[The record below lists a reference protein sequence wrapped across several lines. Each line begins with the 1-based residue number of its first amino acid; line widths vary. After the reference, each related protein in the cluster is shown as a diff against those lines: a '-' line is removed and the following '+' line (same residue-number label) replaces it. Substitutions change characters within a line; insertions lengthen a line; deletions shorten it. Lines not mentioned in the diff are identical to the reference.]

1 MVCCKM
7 AGNSPPATGG
17 APEVRWAGYQL
28 FVLVLCVY
36 AIAAL
41 AIHAI
46 LPADGSGRDFLDT
59 VDYVVCGIFFVDFLV
74 SLATSP
80 NRAQYFLTWGWLD
93 LLSSV
98 PALPVA
104 RLGRVARLLRIF
116 RLIRGIRAT
125 KIFVSLLMERR
136 SENAFLAACLVAL
149 LMLVCCG
156 SAMLHF
162 EAGHPEA
169 NIHTAEDALW
179 WGVTTLTTVG
189 YGDRFPVT
197 TEGRVVAA
205 VLMIVGLGLF
215 GTLSGFVAAWFLGPS
230 PQPAETTEDV
240 RSEIAQIRQLVE
252 ERLPRSLDH

>member
-1 MVCCKM
+1 M
-7 AGNSPPATGG
+7 AATRPSPASER
-17 APEVRWAGYQL
+17 PEVRWAGYQL

-41 AIHAI
+41 ALHAI
-46 LPADGSGRDFLDT
+46 LPADGPGRDFLDA
-59 VDYVVCGIFFVDFLV
+59 VDYVVCGIFFIDFLV

-80 NRAQYFLTWGWLD
+80 DRTRYFLTWGWLD

-116 RLIRGIRAT
+116 RLIRGVRAT
-125 KIFVSLLMERR
+125 KIFVSLLIERR
-136 SENAFLAACLVAL
+136 AENAFLAACLVAL

-162 EAGHPEA
+162 EGSHPEA
-169 NIHTAEDALW
+169 NIRTAEDALW
-179 WGVTTLTTVG
+179 WGVATLTTVG

-197 TEGRVVAA
+197 TEGRIVAV
-205 VLMIVGLGLF
+205 VLMIAGLGLF

-230 PQPAETTEDV
+230 PQQAENNDDV
-240 RSEIAQIRQLVE
+240 RFEIAQIRQLVE
-252 ERLPRSLDH
+252 ERLPRSIDH

>member
-1 MVCCKM
+1 M
-7 AGNSPPATGG
+7 AENSSSCAYGS
-17 APEVRWAGYQL
+17 PEFRWAGYQL

-41 AIHAI
+41 ALQTV
-46 LPADGSGRDFLDT
+46 LPADGPGRDLLDT

-80 NRAQYFLTWGWLD
+80 NRTRYFLTWGWLD

-125 KIFVSLLMERR
+125 KIFVSLLMARR
-136 SENAFLAACLVAL
+136 AENAFLAACLVAL
-149 LMLVCCG
+149 MMVVCCG
-156 SAMLHF
+156 GAMLHF

-169 NIHTAEDALW
+169 NIRTAEDAMW

-197 TEGRVVAA
+197 TEGRIVAA

-215 GTLSGFVAAWFLGPS
+215 GTLSGFVAAWFLGTPS
-230 PQPAETTEDV
+230 RREDNADEV
-240 RSEIAQIRQLVE
+240 RSEIAYLRQLVE
-252 ERLPRSLDH
+252 ERLPPSREL

>member
-1 MVCCKM
+1 M
-7 AGNSPPATGG
+7 AGSSSSPAYG
-17 APEVRWAGYQL
+17 APEFRWAGYQL

-41 AIHAI
+41 ALHTI
-46 LPADGSGRDFLDT
+46 LPADGAGRDFLDT

-80 NRAQYFLTWGWLD
+80 DRTRYFLTWGWLD

-98 PALPVA
+98 PALPLA

-125 KIFVSLLMERR
+125 KIFVSLLMARR
-136 SENAFLAACLVAL
+136 AENAFLAACLVAL

-162 EAGHPEA
+162 EVGHPEA
-169 NIHTAEDALW
+169 NIRTAEDAMW

-197 TEGRVVAA
+197 TEGRIVAA

-230 PQPAETTEDV
+230 PQRAENTDDL
-240 RSEIAQIRQLVE
+240 RSEIAQMRQLVE
-252 ERLPRSLDH
+252 ERLPRSPDR

>member
-1 MVCCKM
+1 MS
-7 AGNSPPATGG
+7 GNSSLPACG
-17 APEVRWAGYQL
+17 APEFRWAGYQL

-41 AIHAI
+41 ALHAI
-46 LPADGSGRDFLDT
+46 LPANGPGRDFLDT
-59 VDYVVCGIFFVDFLV
+59 VDYVVCGIFFIDFLV

-80 NRAQYFLTWGWLD
+80 NRTRYFVTWGWLD

-125 KIFVSLLMERR
+125 KIFVSLLMARR
-136 SENAFLAACLVAL
+136 AENAFLAASLVAL

-156 SAMLHF
+156 SAILHF
-162 EAGHPEA
+162 EAGHPGA
-169 NIHTAEDALW
+169 NICTAEDALW

-197 TEGRVVAA
+197 TEGRIVAA
-205 VLMIVGLGLF
+205 VLMIAGLGLF
-215 GTLSGFVAAWFLGPS
+215 GTLSGFVAAWFLGSPS
-230 PQPAETTEDV
+230 QDTAIADDW
-240 RSEIAQIRQLVE
+240 RSEIANLRQLIE
-252 ERLPRSLDH
+252 DRLPPSQNR